1 MFERKFA
8 TVVIFIL
15 SAMEIASA
23 QRIVND
29 TQTYRYVMSDTETLK
44 QAEVNAIQ
52 EAQRQMIASHFG
64 TVVGSTTAM
73 TIGDEVK
80 SVTYGEADIKGYWLE
95 DNAAPVIRKSVVNNH
110 FVLEVTVSGKIQEI
124 VSTPIDL
131 KCIILKNGTDEKY
144 ASTDFKNHDKLYF
157 SFKSPVDG
165 YLAVYLG
172 DMETVHCLFP
182 YSGSSPDIMEISAG
196 EEYVLFSKEK
206 SGKLD
211 PFAVQEY
218 PLGCSPGNEM
228 EMVRLYVIFSP
239 NKFSKANDNVDN
251 VDGTLRCL
259 SFEGFHTWLSKNRR
273 LDTEMNIKS
282 YDIEIKRK

>member
-1 MFERKFA
+1 MRRFTA
-8 TVVIFIL
+8 VLIFIL
-15 SAMEIASA
+15 CTWGISSA

-29 TQTYRYVMSDTETLK
+29 THTYRYVMTDTETLK

-52 EAQRQMIASHFG
+52 EAQRQMIANHFG

-95 DNAAPVIRKSVVNNH
+95 DNAAPVIRKSVVNEH
-110 FVLEVTVSGKIQEI
+110 FVLDVTVSGKIQEF
-124 VSTPIDL
+124 VTTPIDL
-131 KCIILKNGTDEKY
+131 KCIVLKNGTDEKY
-144 ASTDFKNHDKLYF
+144 ASTDFKNRDKLYL

-172 DMETVHCLFP
+172 DRETVNCLFP
-182 YSGSSPDIMEISAG
+182 YNGSSSEIMKIAAG
-196 EEYVLFSKEK
+196 EEYVLFSKAK

-211 PFAVQEY
+211 PFAVQEF

-228 EMVRLYVIFSP
+228 EMVTLYVIFSP
-239 NKFSKANDNVDN
+239 NEFTKANDYADRKFRY
-251 VDGTLRCL
+251 LP
-259 SFEGFHTWLSKNRR
+259 FEEFHSWLSRIRR
-273 LDTEMNIKS
+273 LDTKMNLQSFNIT
-282 YDIEIKRK
+282 ITR